1 MLIAPQASPLLTKQ
15 ALAVSSKGENVVLS
29 IGTTDLAMHYE
40 HALALSRWMRQEAQ
54 WIKSGRGRSKATR
67 TLGVMHDIDA
77 APLKPLPYTQG
88 AAIHVNPK
96 LHSYR
101 REDISTQGRLV
112 SVKVG
117 ASTFSLHYEN
127 ALKVAQWLRVR
138 AKESRNTAGDVRHW
152 SEIGG
157 DE

>member
-15 ALAVSSKGENVVLS
+15 ALAVSSKGENVVLQ
-29 IGTTDLAMHYE
+29 IGNTDLAMHYE
-40 HALALSRWMRQEAQ
+40 HALSLSRWMRQEAQ
-54 WIKSGRGRSKATR
+54 WIKTGRGRSKATR
-67 TLGVMHDIDA
+67 TLGVMHNVD
-77 APLKPLPYTQG
+77 APLPKPLPYLG
-88 AAIHVNPK
+88 AAIHVKPK

-101 REDISTQGRLV
+101 REDVSTQGRLV

>member
-15 ALAVSSKGENVVLS
+15 ALAVSSKGENVLLQ
-29 IGTTDLAMHYE
+29 IGNTELAMHYE
-40 HALALSRWMRQEAQ
+40 HALSLSRWMRQEAQ
-54 WIKSGRGRSKATR
+54 WIKRGRGRGKATR
-67 TLGVMHDIDA
+67 TLGVMQDA
-77 APLKPLPYTQG
+77 DAKPLKPLPYLG
-88 AAIHVNPK
+88 AAIHVKPK

-101 REDISTQGRLV
+101 REDVSTQGRLV

>member
-15 ALAVSSKGENVVLS
+15 ALAVSSKGENVVLQ
-29 IGTTDLAMHYE
+29 IGNTDLAMHYE
-40 HALALSRWMRQEAQ
+40 HALALSKWMRQEAQ
-54 WIKSGRGRSKATR
+54 WIKRGTGRSKATR
-67 TLGVMHDIDA
+67 TLGVMQDA
-77 APLKPLPYTQG
+77 DGPRLKPLPYLG
-88 AAIHVNPK
+88 AAIHVKPK

-101 REDISTQGRLV
+101 REDVSTEGRLV

-152 SEIGG
+152 SEIG
-157 DE
+157 DAD

>member
-1 MLIAPQASPLLTKQ
+1 MLLPTQVSPLLTKKN
-15 ALAVSSKGENVVLS
+15 LAVSSKGENVLLQ
-29 IGTTDLAMHYE
+29 IGNTDLAMHYE
-40 HALALSRWMRQEAQ
+40 HALALSKWMRQEAQ
-54 WIKSGRGRSKATR
+54 WIKRGTGRGKVSRSLGILHDATPPP
-67 TLGVMHDIDA
+67 A
-77 APLKPLPYTQG
+77 KPLPYLG
-88 AAIHVNPK
+88 AAIHVKPK

-101 REDISTQGRLV
+101 REDVSTQGRLV

-157 DE
+157 EE